1 MGNMGLEKN
10 FFAIILHTYID
21 TLYNAHS
28 LSALQGFQ
36 IPHKPTLILHR
47 TYTKT

>member
-1 MGNMGLEKN
+1 MGLEKN
-10 FFAIILHTYID
+10 FFALILHTYID

-47 TYTKT
+47 TYTKN